1 MKLTEHKLQFE
12 VDNILTFVR
21 NNEDFKFSCSC
32 ETNKK
37 TNLTMLLES
46 YCSLSDAEA
55 QFDGGQFIITNTL
68 VDKRRRPLQSE
79 MEIDSFHKLEA
90 K

>member
-55 QFDGGQFIITNTL
+55 QFGGGPSILYLYNLNT
-68 VDKRRRPLQSE
+68 RRQ
-79 MEIDSFHKLEA
+79 
-90 K
+90 